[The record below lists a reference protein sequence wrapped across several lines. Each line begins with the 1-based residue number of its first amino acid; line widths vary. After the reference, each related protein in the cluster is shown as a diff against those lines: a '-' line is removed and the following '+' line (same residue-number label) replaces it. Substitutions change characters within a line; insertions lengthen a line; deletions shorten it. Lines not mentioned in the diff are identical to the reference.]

1 MKNNKTV
8 LVSLSGGIKSLVA
21 AYILKKQGD
30 DVTGAFITI
39 PSIDGDSY
47 SMRSSCHQNDEEIV
61 KKYCDLLEIPYLK
74 IDGADYFQQFVVDR
88 LIAAK
93 QSGETFI
100 PCVYCNQIRISLLLE
115 KAKDL
120 NINYVATGHLAQK
133 IESAKSNSFYVSQA
147 QDLAFDQSY
156 FLTGLDN
163 EQLERLRFPLGKL
176 AMAEINKIGK
186 SLLGKKVEGTSKKIC
201 LTNEEFLPSYIE
213 SNTPESLRPKGNL
226 VEYFDDL
233 PLGEHDGIYNYKLGQ
248 GSIRCLFNE
257 VDSDYKIVVMDP
269 NKKEIKVAKK
279 WKFESRLLQ
288 IRGLNLSVEVDLS
301 KPIKC
306 EVVLD
311 PLTNKKYPGVLFFNN
326 NQKGYFE
333 LEKNIKGPLEN
344 GQYLAFYVGNK
355 VIGSGQIQSTHK
367 DAIPQT
373 DTFKL

>member
-30 DVTGAFITI
+30 QVTGAFISI
-39 PSIDGDSY
+39 PSLDGDSY
-47 SMRSSCHQNDEEIV
+47 SLRSSCHQNDEDIV
-61 KKYCDLLEIPYLK
+61 RKYCDLLEIPFLK

-93 QSGETFI
+93 LSGEAFI
-100 PCVYCNQIRISLLLE
+100 PCVYCNQIRMSLLIE
-115 KAKDL
+115 KADDL
-120 NINYVATGHLAQK
+120 KINYVATGHLAQK
-133 IESAKSNSFYVSQA
+133 LQSAKSNSYYLSQA
-147 QDLAFDQSY
+147 QDQDHDQSS
-156 FLTGLDN
+156 FLAGLDN
-163 EQLERLRFPLGKL
+163 AQLERLRFPLGKL

-213 SNTPESLRPKGNL
+213 SNTPESLRSRGNL
-226 VEYFDDL
+226 IEYFDDL

-248 GSIRCLFNE
+248 SSIRCLFNE
-257 VDSDYKIVVMDP
+257 VNPDYKIVAMDP
-269 NKKEIKVAKK
+269 DKKEIKVAKK
-279 WKFESRLLQ
+279 WNFESRLLLV
-288 IRGLNLSVEVDLS
+288 RNLNTFVELDLS

-306 EVVLD
+306 EIVID
-311 PLTNKKYPGVLFFNN
+311 PLLNKKYSGILFFNN
-326 NQKGYFE
+326 NEKGSFE
-333 LEKNIKGPLEN
+333 LEENILGPIQK
-344 GQYLAFYVGNK
+344 GQYLAFYLGNK
-355 VIGSGQIQSTHK
+355 ILGSAQVESTYR